1 MPPPRGISLRGFA
14 RARAAVAGV
23 GAMSEEAIGRAM
35 AYGMRE
41 LGMVLEG
48 SAACALAAVLV
59 ALPRPLQGG
68 DVVVVLT
75 GRNVDQRAIDRV
87 LAM

>member
-1 MPPPRGISLRGFA
+1 
-14 RARAAVAGV
+14 
-23 GAMSEEAIGRAM
+23 M
-35 AYGMRE
+35 AYGVRE
-41 LGMVLEG
+41 LGVVLEG

-75 GRNVDQRAIDRV
+75 GRNVDQKVIDRV
-87 LAM
+87 LST

>member
-1 MPPPRGISLRGFA
+1 
-14 RARAAVAGV
+14 
-23 GAMSEEAIGRAM
+23 M
-35 AYGMRE
+35 AYGVRE

-48 SAACALAAVLV
+48 SAACALASVLV
-59 ALPRPLQGG
+59 ALPGPLRGG

-75 GRNVDQRAIDRV
+75 GRNVDQTQIDRV